1 MSLNEQETKGVK
13 AVMIV
18 EIIGKPPEHLIE
30 TLEGIIKQI
39 DEEKGVSVKGK
50 KINEPTVMKE
60 KKDFFTTFA
69 EVEVEVEEVM
79 DLALLTLKYMP
90 AHVEIIYP
98 ELIAVSNNAWG
109 DILSEMVRRLHGY
122 DEIARIM
129 QAEKNILERKLR
141 EVLPAKREVAG
152 QQGNELKVESSGVS
166 LDNDKGKVGE
176 KEKVDGKKE

>member
-1 MSLNEQETKGVK
+1 MSLNEQETRGVR

-18 EIIGKPPEHLIE
+18 EVLGKPPEHLIE

-39 DEEKGVSVKGK
+39 DEEKGVSVKSK
-50 KINEPTVMKE
+50 KINEPNVMKD
-60 KKDFFTTFA
+60 KNDFFTTFA

-109 DILSEMVRRLHGY
+109 DILTEMVRRLHGY

-129 QAEKNILERKLR
+129 QAEKNILEKKLR
-141 EVLPAKREVAG
+141 EVLPEKKQSAG
-152 QQGNELKVESSGVS
+152 QKEGGLKAEVVEK
-166 LDNDKGKVGE
+166 DKEVDE
-176 KEKVDGKKE
+176 KK